1 MLTSAWILRS
11 ACLCTVS
18 VMALSLAVSSL
29 GFQGA
34 APMGRAAPAVQM
46 SAINV
51 GDIGTTR
58 PLGVWDPLGLMTKMP
73 EKYRR
78 WQVSARAAHSTDT
91 SAALGSSTP
100 AAAPLQQLNTARQ
113 QHLRQRDDASLRQK
127 PSGRRNVERF
137 RRCVLL
143 PQRTLRT
150 PLSLRAAQPASLTH
164 CRFRI
169 PLHNSCLCRRW
180 RSSTAASQ
188 WPRLRT

>member
-1 MLTSAWILRS
+1 
-11 ACLCTVS
+11 
-18 VMALSLAVSSL
+18 MALSLAVSSL

-100 AAAPLQQLNTARQ
+100 AAAPLQRLNMRGCSTCDTETMQACGRS
-113 QHLRQRDDASLRQK
+113 RPDDAMLSGAAVMCCYC
-127 PSGRRNVERF
+127 SGRF
-137 RRCVLL
+137 ARRSAFV
-143 PQRTLRT
+143 
-150 PLSLRAAQPASLTH
+150 PLN
-164 CRFRI
+164 
-169 PLHNSCLCRRW
+169 LHH
-180 RSSTAASQ
+180 
-188 WPRLRT
+188 